1 MSDSL
6 QLHGL
11 YSLWNSPG
19 QNTGVVCHF
28 LLQGIFPTK
37 GLNPGLLHCRQI
49 LYQLS
54 SQGSPLRPWDMT
66 IFPTVQQVPYIGTFR
81 LQTFKDV
88 NMHLHVQS
96 RYFTSGLHCHT
107 CASSKVTVL
116 LCTLLYRTVWN
127 TISVSHSVGPD
138 SLRPHGLK
146 PTRLCCP

>member
-1 MSDSL
+1 MRNSL
-6 QLHGL
+6 QSHGL
-11 YSLWNSPG
+11 QPIRLLCPWDFSG
-19 QNTGVVCHF
+19 KDTGVVCHF

-116 LCTLLYRTVWN
+116 LCTLLYSIV
-127 TISVSHSVGPD
+127 
-138 SLRPHGLK
+138 
-146 PTRLCCP
+146 

>member
-1 MSDSL
+1 MRNSL
-6 QLHGL
+6 QSHGL
-11 YSLWNSPG
+11 QPTRLLCPWDFSG
-19 QNTGVVCHF
+19 KDTGVVCHF

-116 LCTLLYRTVWN
+116 LCTLLYSIV
-127 TISVSHSVGPD
+127 
-138 SLRPHGLK
+138 
-146 PTRLCCP
+146 

>member
-1 MSDSL
+1 MPNSFHS
-6 QLHGL
+6 HGL
-11 YSLWNSPG
+11 QPTRLLCPWDFSG
-19 QNTGVVCHF
+19 KDTGVVCHF
-28 LLQGIFPTK
+28 LLQGIVQTK
-37 GLNPGLLHCRQI
+37 GLNPGLVHCRQI

-88 NMHLHVQS
+88 NIHLHVQS

-116 LCTLLYRTVWN
+116 LCTLLCSTV
-127 TISVSHSVGPD
+127 
-138 SLRPHGLK
+138 
-146 PTRLCCP
+146 

>member
-1 MSDSL
+1 MRNSL
-6 QLHGL
+6 QSHGL
-11 YSLWNSPG
+11 QPTRLLCPWDFSG
-19 QNTGVVCHF
+19 KDTGVVCHF

-88 NMHLHVQS
+88 NMHSHVQS
-96 RYFTSGLHCHT
+96 HKLVPVSSVHCHMRKPSTSGCAFVYFTVHYRVEYSIFI
-107 CASSKVTVL
+107 SSPGCL
-116 LCTLLYRTVWN
+116 E
-127 TISVSHSVGPD
+127 S
-138 SLRPHGLK
+138 
-146 PTRLCCP
+146 